1 MQSVLRSLKVLEAV
15 SELQPIGV
23 SELARNVGLPTS
35 TAQRIMVTLADAGW
49 VRQTADDTGRW
60 TVTAK
65 ALVIGRRAIGEVG
78 LREAATGPMSRLRDL
93 TGETINLSAVDG
105 TERLVMI
112 ERADS
117 EQAVRTFLPLGGL
130 SPLHASSS
138 GRAVL
143 AAFSDDIVEQVI
155 RRGLAALTERTTTDP
170 AALRRKIKET
180 RRVGYAVNIG
190 ENRPGVCAIG
200 AAVLARTGEPVAGL
214 SISIPESRF
223 SRKRVPEWGAMVT
236 AAAAEIGTNLR
247 E

>member
-1 MQSVLRSLKVLEAV
+1 MQSVLRSLRLLETV

-23 SELARNVGLPTS
+23 SDLARHEGLPTS
-35 TAQRIMVTLADAGW
+35 TAQRIAVTLAEAGW
-49 VRQTADDTGRW
+49 LRQTNDGSGRW

-65 ALVIGRRAIGEVG
+65 ALVVGRRAIGEVG
-78 LREAATGPMSRLRDL
+78 LREAASGPMRRLRDI
-93 TGETINLSAVDG
+93 TQETINLSAVDG

-117 EQAVRTFLPLGGL
+117 EQAVRTFLPLGGS

-143 AAFSDDIVEQVI
+143 AAFSDEIVEQTI
-155 RRGLAALTERTTTDP
+155 RRGLEQLTDRTTTDP
-170 AALRRKIKET
+170 DALRRKVAET
-180 RRVGYAVNIG
+180 RRRGYAVNIG

-200 AAVLARTGEPVAGL
+200 AAVLSHTGLPLAGL
-214 SISIPESRF
+214 SISMPQSRF
-223 SRKRVPEWGAMVT
+223 SRRRVPEWGDMVIGS
-236 AAAAEIGTNLR
+236 AAEISANLR

>member
-1 MQSVLRSLKVLEAV
+1 MQSVLRSLRVLEAV

-23 SELARNVGLPTS
+23 SELARTVGLPTS
-35 TAQRIMVTLADAGW
+35 TTQRIMVTLGEAGW
-49 VRQTADDTGRW
+49 LRQTTDDTGRW

-78 LREAATGPMSRLRDL
+78 LREAAVGPMSRLRDL
-93 TGETINLSAVDG
+93 TQETINLSAVDG

-117 EQAVRTFLPLGGL
+117 DQAVRTFLPLGGQ

-143 AAFSDDIVEQVI
+143 AAFPDDVVEQVI
-155 RRGLAALTERTTTDP
+155 RRGLVALTDRTTTDP
-170 AALRRKIKET
+170 DALRRKVREIRKT
-180 RRVGYAVNIG
+180 GYAVNLG
-190 ENRPGVCAIG
+190 ENRPGVAAIG
-200 AAVLARTGEPVAGL
+200 AAVLSRAGAPVAGL
-214 SISIPESRF
+214 SISMPDSRF
-223 SRKRVPEWGAMVT
+223 TRKRAPEWGAMVIS
-236 AAAAEIGTNLR
+236 AAGEISANLR